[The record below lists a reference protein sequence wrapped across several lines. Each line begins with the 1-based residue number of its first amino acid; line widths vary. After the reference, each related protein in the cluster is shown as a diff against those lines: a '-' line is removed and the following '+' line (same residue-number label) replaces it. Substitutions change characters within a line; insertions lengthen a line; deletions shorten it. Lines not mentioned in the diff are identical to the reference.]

1 VCPFA
6 TPHTHSAPSSSH
18 VNSLAAPFINDMAP
32 AGAKSTWLAIFFMC
46 IPSGIALGYVTG
58 GVLFSLTGSWRVPFV
73 VEALLMVR
81 PLPFY
86 RANNR
91 FEFGC

>member
-1 VCPFA
+1 
-6 TPHTHSAPSSSH
+6 
-18 VNSLAAPFINDMAP
+18 MAP

-81 PLPFY
+81 PLPFSTPTAKTRSGAIINHTP
-86 RANNR
+86 RA
-91 FEFGC
+91 

>member
-1 VCPFA
+1 
-6 TPHTHSAPSSSH
+6 
-18 VNSLAAPFINDMAP
+18 MAP

-58 GVLFSLTGSWRVPFV
+58 GVLFSLTRSWRVPFL

-81 PLPFY
+81 RSTPNAKIHFDSVAENQHAQ
-86 RANNR
+86 RA
-91 FEFGC
+91 